1 MSLRERNNTFK
12 PISWGRAKNALRPI
26 LGAHFEETQR
36 RVLQG
41 TERVFVINDYSIA
54 LFRAEGY
61 ELVVGGFTGNLE
73 ECAPL
78 IAIQAK
84 SRGFKTIRAHIT
96 RRSELRF
103 LRRLGL
109 NFEMVHSQKCKA
121 LSCHE
126 YVIRMELKK

>member
-1 MSLRERNNTFK
+1 MLPKRNNTFK
-12 PISWGRAKNALRPI
+12 HISWGRAKHQLRPI
-26 LGAHFEETQR
+26 LGAHFEEAQR

-41 TERVFVINDYSIA
+41 IERVYVINDYSIA

-61 ELVVGGFTGNLE
+61 ELVVGGFAGNLE

-96 RRSELRF
+96 RRAELRV

-109 NFEMVHSQKCKA
+109 DFQQVEDRKCQA
-121 LSCHE
+121 LNCHE
-126 YVIRMELKK
+126 FVIRLELK